1 MFFLP
6 RRLPHTLSFL
16 MSVESESRDTVVH
29 AHLVK
34 REDAAVRQKRQ
45 ANMLQCWKCL
55 VGKSVSYVTGIEMK
69 MKVMGGGDQAHDESL
84 TWRECKCV
92 LCVRRAVTKLVQETR
107 DALFDLDDVMLRFEE
122 RLQSAYAME
131 DEKADEIFEL
141 QQMVASMSTAQLLAE
156 EELEKKKATV
166 KDVKKKKP
174 RQRKGKKR
182 DAGAAAPAAAHGS
195 VRVFGDAPISGGG
208 LFALLDEEEE
218 EEVKEVKEV
227 KEAKHVPEERVEQDA
242 TRQSAFVNLSAS
254 AVEWATRVGT
264 HMLPG
269 DAADADLDL
278 DHCSALA
285 YKVVNDVLD
294 NDGRPFM
301 VKF

>member
-1 MFFLP
+1 
-6 RRLPHTLSFL
+6 

-34 REDAAVRQKRQ
+34 REDAAVRQKRR
-45 ANMLQCWKCL
+45 ANMLRCWKCL

-69 MKVMGGGDQAHDESL
+69 MNAVGGGDQAHDESL

-92 LCVRRAVTKLVQETR
+92 SCVRRAVTKLVQETR

-182 DAGAAAPAAAHGS
+182 DTGAAAPAAAHGS
-195 VRVFGDAPISGGG
+195 VRVFGGAPFSGGG

-218 EEVKEVKEV
+218 EEEVKEV
-227 KEAKHVPEERVEQDA
+227 KHVSEERVERHA
-242 TRQSAFVNLSAS
+242 TRQSAFVVHPVDVLNVTAS

-269 DAADADLDL
+269 DAGDADLHL